1 MIKIC
6 LIWIWFQVLLGVAN
20 GAASPGGAGLW
31 RRFAEG
37 FPLSQGPKGLLRRR
51 RRRSSSF
58 VGESVGAGVL
68 TKHPL

>member
-1 MIKIC
+1 M
-6 LIWIWFQVLLGVAN
+6 AN
-20 GAASPGGAGLW
+20 GAAAPGESRAEAVGGEASPGGAGLW
-31 RRFAEG
+31 RRFAGG

-58 VGESVGAGVL
+58 VVESVGAGVL